1 MDYEHLPYFVL
12 FQSLGEYSIQ
22 GKVQNSPK
30 EIDESNLDS
39 SLWTLTFYITYY
51 MWNKTYYFNLDTREV
66 TIRTEKNT
74 WQKKIYSICQSNT
87 MIYMLI
93 ML

>member
-12 FQSLGEYSIQ
+12 FQSLDEYSIQ

-39 SLWTLTFYITYY
+39 SLWALTF
-51 MWNKTYYFNLDTREV
+51 
-66 TIRTEKNT
+66 
-74 WQKKIYSICQSNT
+74 
-87 MIYMLI
+87 
-93 ML
+93 

>member
-39 SLWTLTFYITYY
+39 SLWTLTF
-51 MWNKTYYFNLDTREV
+51 
-66 TIRTEKNT
+66 
-74 WQKKIYSICQSNT
+74 
-87 MIYMLI
+87 
-93 ML
+93 